1 MKTRHIV
8 LIGLAVLAAACSSS
22 TPAATPSTSTS
33 TTVNPASTS
42 TTVSPTSTSTTAYQA
57 SGKPPPVPHCYY
69 TGSGYG
75 TCEDYIIPAPGT
87 IILLTHPDKNGVFK
101 LTGPAPLQT
110 TIAVACGDAGC
121 VYNHLDW
128 ASSYGGGV
136 ADAVDGTCKSNTT
149 VCNVQVPPGL
159 QTWTPVFVRQNNNPA
174 ILYLLW
180 NSDKPGATISGYVRD
195 KDDQGVADAT
205 VTAYG
210 AESFTS
216 AVDPTSG
223 FYLIEVTPG
232 QYNVVPS
239 GGPSEVTAPRFTPE
253 SRKFTLSAGDETEAA
268 FTFNAGLKV
277 TLTLSQQSVP
287 ADGLTV
293 VKGEIKTTLFGKPD
307 PNITLTL
314 RPQPGESST
323 AAVTTGAHAVVCGSS
338 GTRIWPAGSLFLPS
352 DTPVD
357 VVTDA
362 NGIYDFTLAVG
373 TVPGSFVLNAWAK
386 NSSGDLITSDI
397 ANSSPDVTLTVT
409 APGSTAVSQFV
420 TELDTLK
427 SDAAASKLLGAM
439 QVNAADISQTLAQLS
454 GAGTRLGGLAYFVVT
469 GTSAGSS
476 FIVYPDSAP
485 PSVDS
490 SGYVTA
496 AADTLVITPSS
507 WIGTKLIPHTALNV
521 VMQQGQ
527 LSSVP
532 TFAQW
537 TQGQS
542 VPGWSLN
549 KNKAVAWTSAF
560 EYDGWPYP
568 STETGACS

>member
-1 MKTRHIV
+1 MKARLV
-8 LIGLAVLAAACSSS
+8 MAVGLLSLLAAACSSS
-22 TPAATPSTSTS
+22 PSTAPSTSQTTSPTTTSTASSTTS
-33 TTVNPASTS
+33 TT
-42 TTVSPTSTSTTAYQA
+42 TAP
-57 SGKPPPVPHCYY
+57 SHEKPPPVPPCYY
-69 TGSGYG
+69 QGSGYG
-75 TCEDYIIPAPGT
+75 TCEGIVLPHPGAVE
-87 IILLTHPDKNGVFK
+87 LLTHPDKDGIFHLK
-101 LTGPAPLQT
+101 GPTPLQT
-110 TIAVACGDAGC
+110 TQSVACGDAGC

-128 ASSYGGGV
+128 SSSYGSGV
-136 ADAVDGTCKSNTT
+136 TDAVDGTCESNTT
-149 VCNVQVPPGL
+149 VCNVQVPPLL

-180 NSDKPGATISGYVRD
+180 NSDKPGATISGYVLD

-205 VTAYG
+205 VTAGG

-239 GGPSEVTAPRFTPE
+239 GGPSQVTAPRFAPE
-253 SRKFTLSAGDETEAA
+253 SRKFTLSAGDEIGAD
-268 FTFNAGLKV
+268 FTLNAGLKV

-293 VKGEIKTTLFGKPD
+293 VKGEIETTLFGKPD

-314 RPQPGESST
+314 RPQPGESSMS
-323 AAVTTGAHAVVCGSS
+323 AVTTGARAVVCGSY
-338 GTRIWPAGSLFLPS
+338 GTRIWPTGSLFLPS
-352 DTPVD
+352 GVPVD

-373 TVPGSFVLNAWAK
+373 TVPGSFVLNAWAE

-397 ANSSPDVTLTVT
+397 ANASPDITLTVT
-409 APGSTAVSQFV
+409 APGSTPVSQFV

-427 SDAAASKLLGAM
+427 SDAAASKLLGAT
-439 QVNAADISQTLAQLS
+439 QVNATDISQTLAQLS

-469 GTSAGSS
+469 GTSAGGS

-485 PSVDS
+485 PPVDS
-490 SGYVTA
+490 NGYVTA

-507 WIGTKLIPHTALNV
+507 WIGTTLIPHTALNV

-549 KNKAVAWTSAF
+549 KNKAVASTSAF
-560 EYDGWPYP
+560 EYDGWAYP
-568 STETGACS
+568 STATGVCS

>member
-1 MKTRHIV
+1 MKARHIV
-8 LIGLAVLAAACSSS
+8 LMGLAVLAAACSSS
-22 TPAATPSTSTS
+22 TPAATPSTLTP
-33 TTVNPASTS
+33 TTVSPASTS
-42 TTVSPTSTSTTAYQA
+42 TIVSPTSTSTTTYQA
-57 SGKPPPVPHCYY
+57 SGTPPPVPHCYY

-75 TCEDYIIPAPGT
+75 TCEGYIIPAPGT
-87 IILLTHPDKNGVFK
+87 VVLLTHPDTKGIFK
-101 LTGPAPLQT
+101 LSGPAPLQT
-110 TIAVACGDAGC
+110 TTAVACGDAGC

-128 ASSYGGGV
+128 ATSYGGGV
-136 ADAVDGTCKSNTT
+136 SDAVDGTCKSNTT
-149 VCNVQVPPGL
+149 VCDVQVPARL
-159 QTWTPVFVRQNNNPA
+159 QAWTPVFVRQNNNPA
-174 ILYLLW
+174 ILYLIW
-180 NSDKPGATISGYVRD
+180 NSDKPGATISGYVDD
-195 KDDQGVADAT
+195 KDGQGVADAT
-205 VTAYG
+205 VTASG

-223 FYLIEVTPG
+223 FYLIEVIPG
-232 QYNVVPS
+232 QYNVVAS

-253 SRKFTLSAGDETEAA
+253 SRNFTLSAGDATEAD
-268 FTFNAGLKV
+268 FTFNSGIKV
-277 TLTLSQQSVP
+277 SLTLSQQSVP

-293 VKGEIKTTLFGKPD
+293 VKGEIETTLFGKPD
-307 PNITLTL
+307 PNVTLTL

-323 AAVTTGAHAVVCGSS
+323 AAVTTGARAVVCGSY
-338 GTRIWPAGSLFLPS
+338 GTRIWPAGSLYLPS
-352 DTPVD
+352 GVPVD

-397 ANSSPDVTLTVT
+397 ADSSSDVTLTVT

-439 QVNAADISQTLAQLS
+439 QVNATDISQTLAQLS
-454 GAGTRLGGLAYFVVT
+454 GAGSRLGGLAYFLVT

-485 PSVDS
+485 PTVDS

-496 AADTLVITPSS
+496 TADALVITPSS
-507 WIGTKLIPHTALNV
+507 WIGTALIPHTALNV

-560 EYDGWPYP
+560 EYDGWAYP
-568 STETGACS
+568 NTATGACS

>member
-1 MKTRHIV
+1 MKARHIV

-22 TPAATPSTSTS
+22 TPVATPSTSTS
-33 TTVNPASTS
+33 TTVSPA
-42 TTVSPTSTSTTAYQA
+42 STSTTAYQ
-57 SGKPPPVPHCYY
+57 GNREPPPVPHCYY

-75 TCEDYIIPAPGT
+75 TCEGYIIPAPGT
-87 IILLTHPDKNGVFK
+87 VILLTRPDKNGIFK

-110 TIAVACGDAGC
+110 KIAVACGDAGC

-128 ASSYGGGV
+128 ATSYGSGV
-136 ADAVDGTCKSNTT
+136 SNAVDGTCKSNTT

-174 ILYLLW
+174 ILYLIW
-180 NSDKPGATISGYVRD
+180 NSDKPGATISGYVHD
-195 KDDQGVADAT
+195 KDGQGVADAT
-205 VTAYG
+205 VTASG

-216 AVDPTSG
+216 TVDPTSG

-239 GGPSEVTAPRFTPE
+239 GGPGEVTAPRFTPE
-253 SRKFTLSAGDETEAA
+253 SRKFTLSAGDETEAD
-268 FTFNAGLKV
+268 FTFNAGIRV
-277 TLTLSQQSVP
+277 ALTLSQQSVP

-307 PNITLTL
+307 PNVTLTL

-323 AAVTTGAHAVVCGSS
+323 TAVTTGTHAVVCGSY
-338 GTRIWPAGSLFLPS
+338 GTRIWPAGSLYAPS
-352 DTPVD
+352 GAPVD

-373 TVPGSFVLNAWAK
+373 TVPGSFVLNASAK

-397 ANSSPDVTLTVT
+397 ANSSPDVTLTVN

-439 QVNAADISQTLAQLS
+439 QLNAADISQALAQLS
-454 GAGTRLGGLAYFVVT
+454 GADTRLGGLAYFLVT

-507 WIGTKLIPHTALNV
+507 WIGTTLIPHTALNV